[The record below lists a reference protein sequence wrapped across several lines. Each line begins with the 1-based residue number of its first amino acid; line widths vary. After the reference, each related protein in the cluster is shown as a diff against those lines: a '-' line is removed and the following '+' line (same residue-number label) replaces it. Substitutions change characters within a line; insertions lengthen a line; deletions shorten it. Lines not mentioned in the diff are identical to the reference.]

1 MVELLIDGIVLKM
14 NTVRLLGGLFEVGL
28 DLLEAEVN
36 SQGPARRVELT
47 SSLDELKGFVYQ

>member
-1 MVELLIDGIVLKM
+1 M
-14 NTVRLLGGLFEVGL
+14 NTVRLLGGLFEAGF